1 MGGLGGS
8 GGPYGK
14 PVFNNVSDPVCRVGP
29 DSSGTSLSCGRGRRS
44 HDPLCDNEEVSYLLP
59 LADEQAARRQ
69 PGSDPRQAVN
79 PSVPERHAVECC
91 RLAER
96 D

>member
-1 MGGLGGS
+1 MSLAKKCFSETMCHHTGDAPFHLMTNALHAS
-8 GGPYGK
+8 LLMH
-14 PVFNNVSDPVCRVGP
+14 RE
-29 DSSGTSLSCGRGRRS
+29 DSFKGFIT
-44 HDPLCDNEEVSYLLP
+44 EEVSYLLP
-59 LADEQAARRQ
+59 LADKQAARMQ

-79 PSVPERHAVECC
+79 PSVPDRHAVECC